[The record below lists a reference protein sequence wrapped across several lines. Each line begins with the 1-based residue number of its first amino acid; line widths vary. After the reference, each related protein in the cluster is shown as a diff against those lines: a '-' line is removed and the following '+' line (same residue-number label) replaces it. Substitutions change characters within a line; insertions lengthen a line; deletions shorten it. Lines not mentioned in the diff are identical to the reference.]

1 MNNQDRTIFG
11 FSVDGLLEWTNVLYL
26 LSVAAAAFFS
36 VALWR
41 LSAISSAN
49 KDRQLDRYKVE
60 AAERISS
67 AEAIAKKAQEASSLA
82 DERSKGL
89 ALEAE
94 NAKLETERLKA
105 QMAWRTIPHDISAKL
120 KEILSTTPAKVN
132 IQHVANDPE
141 ALYLAIQIANIF
153 GEAKWE
159 VQMLAVTMAGSLVFG
174 IFVPDNQSPE
184 TSFEFI
190 QALVKCKLIFH
201 KTPFLRQGWGL
212 GDQFQMLQLFSL
224 DQKNHPLI
232 KGLRYF
238 SSAGSSST

>member
-1 MNNQDRTIFG
+1 MIATPMSAMKMEKPMNNQDGTIFG

-26 LSVAAAAFFS
+26 LSVAAALFFS

-49 KDRQLDRYKVE
+49 KDLQLERYKVE
-60 AAERISS
+60 AAERVSK
-67 AEAIAKKAQEASSLA
+67 AEAVAKKAQEASSLA

-94 NAKLETERLKA
+94 SAKLETERLKA

-120 KEILSTTPAKVN
+120 KEILSMTPAKVN

-159 VQMLAVTMAGSLVFG
+159 
-174 IFVPDNQSPE
+174 
-184 TSFEFI
+184 
-190 QALVKCKLIFH
+190 C
-201 KTPFLRQGWGL
+201 
-212 GDQFQMLQLFSL
+212 
-224 DQKNHPLI
+224 
-232 KGLRYF
+232 
-238 SSAGSSST
+238 